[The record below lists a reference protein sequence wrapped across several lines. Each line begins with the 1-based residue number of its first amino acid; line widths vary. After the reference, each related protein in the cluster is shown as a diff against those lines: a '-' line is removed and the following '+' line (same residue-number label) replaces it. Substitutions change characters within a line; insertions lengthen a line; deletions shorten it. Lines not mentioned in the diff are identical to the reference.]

1 LEFGGK
7 DMSLNEYKNEV
18 REFLIKMNSLNGNN
32 DEKITWLNEEFEL
45 LKNAVN
51 ASERDKIEHQLY
63 DILYLV
69 FEMAADNN
77 FDLDKEWQ
85 KGRKRKNE
93 KYLKLK

>member
-1 LEFGGK
+1 
-7 DMSLNEYKNEV
+7 MSLNEYKNEV
-18 REFLIKMNSLNGNN
+18 KEFLIKMNSLNGDN
-32 DEKITWLNEEFEL
+32 DEKITWLNEEFDL
-45 LKNAVN
+45 LKKAVN

-77 FDLDKEWQ
+77 FDLDKEWE

-93 KYLKLK
+93 KYLKLIK